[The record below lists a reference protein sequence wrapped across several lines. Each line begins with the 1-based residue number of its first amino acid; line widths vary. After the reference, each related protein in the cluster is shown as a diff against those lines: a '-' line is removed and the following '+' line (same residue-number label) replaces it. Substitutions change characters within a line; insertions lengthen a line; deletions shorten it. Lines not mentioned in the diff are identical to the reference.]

1 VRENE
6 IRELHGE
13 LETYKGIIED
23 LEEQKLEE
31 ARILGGAVHELAKR
45 NLNLENQ
52 IKELQ
57 GQGKGQ
63 ENKENRKNILNQFIT
78 PIDFKIRK

>member
-1 VRENE
+1 MRENE
-6 IRELHGE
+6 IRDLHGE
-13 LETYKGIIED
+13 LGTYKGIIEE

-31 ARILGGAVHELAKR
+31 TRILGGAVQELAVR

-57 GQGKGQ
+57 GKSQ

>member
-6 IRELHGE
+6 IRDLHGE
-13 LETYKGIIED
+13 LGTYKGIIEE

-31 ARILGGAVHELAKR
+31 TRILGGAVQELAVR

-57 GQGKGQ
+57 GKSQ